1 MEPSALPSNSRV
13 TGENFIPPVVSSLI
27 QSVECSDPSGLFSTF
42 EPLLSHYLPLRNL
55 HWKSPGRPLRAIS
68 SLEVSL
74 EQAKYGQ
81 KSSATTARRH
91 QIPGLRQTPY
101 LKLYLLRCDDKE
113 TYKTVCR
120 KQIREWIKSSAT
132 SADSKSSSGA
142 QESHDAFH
150 WLIVHVV
157 LPNTPA
163 AGEPRTSKHASTLGP
178 ADSTDSVNS
187 NSKSK
192 WPGKSSSTI
201 YEKLRADFD
210 SSSKTSLDRVAQ
222 IRVSDG
228 GPWQS
233 GRAANGV
240 DTEDQWQDL
249 VEKLKISIL
258 ASFDLRVRQYEEDI
272 RERDSQRS
280 LPGWNFCTFFILKE
294 GLARGFE
301 SVGLW
306 EDALVG
312 YDELSVGLD
321 AIVREQALQSDEDQS
336 STFLVFG
343 KDLKSKIRLVLQEQ
357 QGSMSNGL
365 TAEGSSNVNETSL
378 LADNTLRPLDQDQ
391 KPYRKMILS
400 NDISVFDLRVYI
412 FSCQVQLLLRGAA
425 LSLNPGA
432 GGLHGYRGASTPQP
446 SENLLYRA
454 EICRR
459 AVEFMNLAARTLRQE
474 LYSAWG
480 GYEGQDLDDM
490 RFQESVINNF
500 VRSWI
505 YCAALQVLQQ
515 TTTTAL
521 QVPDSDPGKRDRI
534 PQPSQPGRVD
544 GKPAKTEEVDEKPNP
559 GDGISSPE
567 LFSPDLYTNE
577 ELPEDQAPLPAR
589 QQTDQSRSK
598 RVGSDDLAAWR
609 AELYLLARRQIEVR
623 GQEHGWLPDLAKT
636 DPFLVFRDPIA
647 GQQADTKE
655 IPVSSEVILPQSE
668 TPELT
673 SLGLDTPLLRQAATY
688 PHAFN
693 HLYQDLTKQAYRYFQ
708 AAGKTNSS
716 IQMTID
722 LGLLQWRAG
731 QYQTAAEYL
740 ANVLVTSKSPSISQR
755 IPSLLQVY
763 LDCLERLEEWQD
775 YVEAGLRLL
784 SRYAN
789 DRCFEHKYLRSNS
802 LAEVLLQ
809 KLTNAAQALGG
820 RRTVPLVD
828 YIHIESQTLSIAHF
842 PGRDG
847 FSLSLLLRSR
857 LPCFINVT
865 GGVTAKLK
873 AKDNSGSLV
882 LDLRSDGPVQIAPN
896 NTKINLVSNTIA
908 YGWFIMGSLQIYSG
922 NIVLEHVFEEDG
934 QRTRNPVSDSWKIL
948 QMDGAVLIYPSP
960 ESFSA
965 GVKLASQIDL
975 SRTRSLLI
983 ELDTGWNEVE
993 ECTVLLKAASAGLR
1007 LQVHAAHGSDRT
1019 GAIQVEHSEDSDGQ
1033 YLSLGQLAQRSEAF
1047 LKVPF
1052 SQENPDATLLAARL
1066 KIEYRTKDGTF
1077 SLHHTLSITT
1087 ILPVSVNV
1095 QDNFKEDAL
1104 YSRFTISPAIHVPI
1118 RIGMCDLADT
1128 EQYRI
1133 EGGMEIPESVD
1144 VFPKQQASLLYKF
1157 TLRGSGPST
1166 GQARVPIFLMEY
1178 YCMDEVLESNVEA
1191 CFLEDVK
1198 QSPVACL
1205 ARLLRDY
1212 LTASLR
1218 SQMTEQTL
1226 EVACLVQEIEMWSF
1240 EEIQWKAVLNGLSRL
1255 QRDEASRWLQ
1265 EWHEKRRV
1273 ISLQHTASTKRQI
1286 SLPVHIPKPPL
1297 LVSVALRRH
1306 GTTVDMPTAIG
1317 QPLAYEVVIS
1327 STRRWSE
1334 DGATT
1339 NATSE
1344 ISFELV
1350 ASPETWLLGGRRR
1363 GDALGPQQDVRSFP
1377 VLLIPQRAGHLLLP
1391 SVEVKAWTADK
1402 VEEFCEVDYKAHGKS
1417 VLVIPNLKETTV
1429 SLDGG
1434 PSGSGSTLLR
1444 GRQRDAA
1451 G

>member
-1 MEPSALPSNSRV
+1 M
-13 TGENFIPPVVSSLI
+13 
-27 QSVECSDPSGLFSTF
+27 
-42 EPLLSHYLPLRNL
+42 
-55 HWKSPGRPLRAIS
+55 
-68 SLEVSL
+68 
-74 EQAKYGQ
+74 
-81 KSSATTARRH
+81 
-91 QIPGLRQTPY
+91 
-101 LKLYLLRCDDKE
+101 
-113 TYKTVCR
+113 CR
-120 KQIREWIKSSAT
+120 KQIREWVKSIAT
-132 SADSKSSSGA
+132 PSDNKSSSST

-150 WLIVHVV
+150 WLVVHVV

-233 GRAANGV
+233 GRAANGM
-240 DTEDQWQDL
+240 DTEDQWHDL
-249 VEKLKISIL
+249 VEKIKISIL

-321 AIVREQALQSDEDQS
+321 AIVREQASQTDEDQS
-336 STFLVFG
+336 STFLMFG
-343 KDLKSKIRLVLQEQ
+343 KDLKNKIRLVLQEQ

-365 TAEGSSNVNETSL
+365 TAEAASDVNETSFF
-378 LADNTLRPLDQDQ
+378 ADNTLRPLDQDQ
-391 KPYRKMILS
+391 KPYREMILS

-425 LSLNPGA
+425 SSPGSGT
-432 GGLHGYRGASTPQP
+432 GGLHSYRAGSTSQP
-446 SENLLYRA
+446 SENLLYHA

-459 AVEFMNLAARTLRQE
+459 AVEFVNLAARTLRQE

-500 VRSWI
+500 LRSWI

-515 TTTTAL
+515 TTTPAL
-521 QVPDSDPGKRDRI
+521 HVPASDPGIRDRV
-534 PQPSQPGRVD
+534 SQPVQLSRPNER
-544 GKPAKTEEVDEKPNP
+544 PAETEQVDEKPNS
-559 GDGISSPE
+559 GLGMSSPE

-577 ELPEDQAPLPAR
+577 ELPEEQASPQAR

-598 RVGSDDLAAWR
+598 RAGSDDLAAWR
-609 AELYLLARRQIEVR
+609 AELYLLARRQIEVQ
-623 GQEHGWLPDLAKT
+623 GQEHGWVPDLAKV
-636 DPFLVFRDPIA
+636 DEFLISRVLIA
-647 GQQADTKE
+647 GQKGGARE
-655 IPVSSEVILPQSE
+655 SPISSVAIPRQ
-668 TPELT
+668 PERPDHT
-673 SLGLDTPLLRQAATY
+673 ILGLDTPRLRQAATHK
-688 PHAFN
+688 HAFN
-693 HLYQDLTKQAYRYFQ
+693 SLFQDLSKQAYRHFQ
-708 AAGKTNSS
+708 AAAKINSS
-716 IQMTID
+716 VQMTID
-722 LGLLQWRAG
+722 LGLLQWQDA
-731 QYQTAAEYL
+731 QYQKAAEYL
-740 ANVLVTSKSPSISQR
+740 ANVLDISESPSISQR
-755 IPSLLQVY
+755 TTSLLQIY
-763 LDCLERLEEWQD
+763 LDCLERLEEWHD
-775 YVEAGLRLL
+775 YVETGLRLL
-784 SRYAN
+784 SRYAT
-789 DRCFEHKYLRSNS
+789 DRWSEHGYLRSDS
-802 LAEVLLQ
+802 LAETLLQ
-809 KLTNAAQALGG
+809 KVTDAARELGG
-820 RRTVPLVD
+820 RRTIPLDD

-842 PGRDG
+842 SGRDG

-857 LPCFINVT
+857 LPCFINAT

-873 AKDNSGSLV
+873 AKDSSGSLV
-882 LDLRSDGPVQIAPN
+882 LDLRSDGPVQIMPN
-896 NTKINLVSNTIA
+896 NTEINLVSNTVA
-908 YGWFIMGSLQIYSG
+908 DGWFLMESLQISLG
-922 NIVLEHVFEEDG
+922 NIALEQAFENDG
-934 QRTRNPVSDSWKIL
+934 QPGRNHYSDSRKIL
-948 QMDGAVLIYPSP
+948 QMDEAVLIYSSI
-960 ESFSA
+960 ESFKV
-965 GVKLASQIDL
+965 GVKLASRIDL
-975 SRTRSLLI
+975 SKTRSLFI

-1007 LQVHAAHGSDRT
+1007 LQVQAAHGSDRT
-1019 GAIQVEHSEDSDGQ
+1019 GAIKVEHSEDSDGH
-1033 YLSLGQLAQRSEAF
+1033 YLCLGELARHSEAS
-1047 LKVPF
+1047 LQVPF

-1066 KIEYRTKDGTF
+1066 QIEYRTKDGTF
-1077 SLHHTLSITT
+1077 SLHQNVSVST

-1104 YSRFTISPAIHVPI
+1104 YSRFTVSPAIHVPI
-1118 RIGMCDLADT
+1118 HIGMCELDDT
-1128 EQYRI
+1128 DQYKI
-1133 EGGMEIPESVD
+1133 EGGMEIPANVD

-1157 TLRGSGPST
+1157 TLRGSATGT
-1166 GQARVPIFLMEY
+1166 GQAGLPIFLMEY
-1178 YCMDEVLESNVEA
+1178 YCLDEVVESNVEA
-1191 CFLEDVK
+1191 CFLEDIK
-1198 QSPVACL
+1198 QSSVAHL
-1205 ARLLRDY
+1205 ARLLGDH

-1226 EVACLVQEIEMWSF
+1226 EVACFVQEIEMWSF
-1240 EEIQWKAVLNGLSRL
+1240 EEMEWRAVLHGLSGS
-1255 QRDEASRWLQ
+1255 QRDKASRWLQ
-1265 EWHEKRRV
+1265 EWHEKRQV
-1273 ISLQHTASTKRQI
+1273 IPLQQKASTKRQI
-1286 SLPVHIPKPPL
+1286 YIPVHIPKPPL

-1306 GTTVDMPTAIG
+1306 HINVEMPTAIG

-1334 DGATT
+1334 EGASIDT
-1339 NATSE
+1339 ASE

-1350 ASPETWLLGGRRR
+1350 ASTETWLLGGRRR
-1363 GDALGPQQDVRSFP
+1363 GVVTGPQQIVRSFP

-1391 SVEVKAWTADK
+1391 SVEVKAWTADN
-1402 VEEFCEVDYKAHGKS
+1402 VEEVCEVDYKGHGKS

-1429 SLDGG
+1429 SLDSET
-1434 PSGSGSTLLR
+1434 SGSGSTPLR
-1444 GRQRDAA
+1444 GRQRDEA